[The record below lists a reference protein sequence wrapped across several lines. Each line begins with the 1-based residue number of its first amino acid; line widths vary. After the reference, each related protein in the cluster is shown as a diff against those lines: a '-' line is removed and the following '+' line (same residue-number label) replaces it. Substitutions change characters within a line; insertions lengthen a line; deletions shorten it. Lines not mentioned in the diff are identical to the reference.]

1 MPSKQQKRADKAE
14 QREVEKHQQ
23 QQIFQEEGSWEKG
36 TNKRSLLKNQQQNEK
51 QEEKMRNAKE
61 MNELLIT
68 EEESL
73 GQCKKSKSGKKKGD
87 DVKLLHLLATMPKS
101 KAQKDKEDKMRKK
114 EEQRMLE
121 EGRRKKKEESM
132 QKQDEED
139 KKLLNKNIVNNDIL
153 LTNIDNN
160 HTEYVNS
167 IDEAINMF
175 DSNEDEVSNNG
186 FKEFYK
192 TQFQIFKEQ
201 NPGLRLNQYKERIYK
216 MWKKSDENP
225 YNNK

>member
-1 MPSKQQKRADKAE
+1 MPSKQQKRADKTE

-23 QQIFQEEGSWEKG
+23 QQILQEEGSWEKG
-36 TNKRSLLKNQQQNEK
+36 TNKRGLLKNQQQNEK